1 MSVRPHPTIK
11 NAWIIDYYPE
21 GRKGK
26 RIRRVVQGVDF
37 ESAKRLEQTLRQQH
51 RLVSGTLARGGRLPT
66 IEEILPDYLS
76 WLKIHRAESTYR
88 DIQGSLKWL
97 LPIFGALHP
106 SQITPLHIQE
116 YKTRR
121 GTDKPRAINKELAY
135 LKSIISWM
143 VRNGLAQPL
152 PFQIEMMP
160 YKRPLPKAPP
170 PQAIEAFLAEV
181 KDPQKK
187 AMVYFMLKAGCRF
200 SEVANLRWEY
210 VDIDRGVI
218 IAMKTK
224 GSKPRIIVIPDEAM
238 EYIKT
243 NYRATGYIFPNP
255 KTGKPYTTLKNLFRA
270 ACRRAGIEKITP
282 HMLRHFFA
290 TDLLERTHDLRLVQ
304 EALGHEQL
312 STTEI
317 YTKVTVERLKS
328 AIKGRE
334 NDDYVEKSTIEK
346 KRDKS

>member
-26 RIRRVVQGVDF
+26 RVRRVVQGVDF
-37 ESAKRLEQTLRQQH
+37 EGAKRLEQTLRQQH
-51 RLVSGTLARGGRLPT
+51 RLLSETLARSGRLPI

-76 WLKIHRAESTYR
+76 WLKIHRAESTYK
-88 DIQGSLKWL
+88 DILGSLKWL

-121 GTDKPRAINKELAY
+121 GINKPRAINKELAY

-170 PQAIEAFLAEV
+170 PKAVKAFLAEV

-200 SEVANLRWEY
+200 REVAHLRWEY
-210 VDIDRGVI
+210 VDMERGVSM
-218 IAMKTK
+218 AVKTK
-224 GSKPRIIVIPDEAM
+224 GSKPRIIIIPEEVM
-238 EYIKT
+238 PYLKKQ
-243 NYRATGYIFPNP
+243 YQSTGYMFLNA
-255 KTGKPYTTLKNLFRA
+255 KTGKPYTTLKTLFKT

-317 YTKVTVERLKS
+317 YTRVTLDRLKK
-328 AIKGRE
+328 AIR
-334 NDDYVEKSTIEK
+334 NRPTDDYIEK
-346 KRDKS
+346 MTTEK